1 MQWGSRLTRLTSFIM
16 RNAESALFTMSC
28 FHWIWPELTWLSST
42 FWLID
47 NVACVSE
54 TQILLHELIEKKTE
68 RHVDWQFREKNKH
81 ATKMVKNCLR
91 ILLMEETEG
100 MEAGS
105 HTLWESS
112 CSLISQANIPATS
125 FIAWSLV
132 RKFLFHHLG
141 CPSSVGWSFSQL
153 TEWPLAAQK
162 FTWFKL
168 KLNLVAA
175 SAQRRREQVL
185 DAGFQGRDFRIRDF
199 RDEIT
204 WRDCQF
210 YLWLGPTNR
219 AGFHWAGLIKPNKN
233 HQHHL

>member
-16 RNAESALFTMSC
+16 KNAESVLFTMSC

-54 TQILLHELIEKKTE
+54 TQILLHDLFEKKTE
-68 RHVDWQFREKNKH
+68 RHIDWQFREKNKH
-81 ATKMVKNCLR
+81 ATEMVKNCLR

-132 RKFLFHHLG
+132 TGQVVSLSSPGLSVFSRMILFTTDGVATCCAKIHLI
-141 CPSSVGWSFSQL
+141 
-153 TEWPLAAQK
+153 
-162 FTWFKL
+162 
-168 KLNLVAA
+168 
-175 SAQRRREQVL
+175 QV
-185 DAGFQGRDFRIRDF
+185 
-199 RDEIT
+199 ET
-204 WRDCQF
+204 
-210 YLWLGPTNR
+210 
-219 AGFHWAGLIKPNKN
+219 
-233 HQHHL
+233 